1 MPIMLLICCYNHESP
16 PDIHYLKRHK
26 YDKCYQCS
34 PSDKISQ
41 KWCFM
46 INLWIESR
54 ENCNKTATVTR
65 HFSKMYL
72 YKIFNETLGRNY
84 ISGYKSYQCSD
95 CDKAFS
101 SPALMK
107 KLLTHLTIH
116 SGEKS
121 YQCSNCEKSFANN
134 SVLLKHVKIHTG
146 EKPYRCIICDKAFSN
161 NTGL

>member
-1 MPIMLLICCYNHESP
+1 
-16 PDIHYLKRHK
+16 
-26 YDKCYQCS
+26 
-34 PSDKISQ
+34 
-41 KWCFM
+41 M

-107 KLLTHLTIH
+107 KTFNTFDNTLW
-116 SGEKS
+116 GE
-121 YQCSNCEKSFANN
+121 
-134 SVLLKHVKIHTG
+134 VLPVQQL
-146 EKPYRCIICDKAFSN
+146 
-161 NTGL
+161 